1 MPCIIKGVSK
11 EQLSPVV
18 AQRGA
23 PFPLHN
29 SWSRAVKWDQGK
41 LAGHLQMSVIFE
53 FAIL

>member
-1 MPCIIKGVSK
+1 MPCIINGVS
-11 EQLSPVV
+11 EERLSPFV

-29 SWSRAVKWDQGK
+29 SWGSAVKWDQGK